1 MSPRTGRPKSNNP
14 KRNDLRIRMTDDEIK
29 ILNICSEKTGL
40 NKSDVIRL
48 GIQTVYN
55 DVKDK

>member
-1 MSPRTGRPKSNNP
+1 MSPRTGRPKSSNP
-14 KRNDLRIRMTDDEIK
+14 KKNDLRIRMTDDEIE

-48 GIQTVYN
+48 GIQKVYK
-55 DVKDK
+55 DVNK